1 MLPTTILQWALNS
14 VVCNFTCNS
23 LLGQWGQPT
32 CIWHDNL
39 HTIYYIQSLI
49 RIHFRTWH
57 PCHQPCNPQA
67 HGHSWPMQHDVGT
80 RKNAVWFAK
89 LHPTN
94 RSDPRVILRISMGSD
109 MKLSRKLILVYQLF
123 GAKMTTVSSK
133 ERDFSKR
140 NGERINYI
148 NSSTGSC
155 SCIYVCWQLSLLL
168 GLWVQWLLR
177 PTLLKWQHID
187 TLPGGKARRK
197 KLSLGGFELQSLLVK
212 EFPLDLWIKQTNDF
226 ANDNSVVNSHHHTD
240 MPRHIDLNLS
250 NDLDRTVAQGVI
262 SSHPTI
268 L

>member
-1 MLPTTILQWALNS
+1 
-14 VVCNFTCNS
+14 
-23 LLGQWGQPT
+23 
-32 CIWHDNL
+32 
-39 HTIYYIQSLI
+39 
-49 RIHFRTWH
+49 
-57 PCHQPCNPQA
+57 
-67 HGHSWPMQHDVGT
+67 
-80 RKNAVWFAK
+80 
-89 LHPTN
+89 
-94 RSDPRVILRISMGSD
+94 
-109 MKLSRKLILVYQLF
+109 MKLSCKLILVYQLF

-197 KLSLGGFELQSLLVK
+197 KLSLGGFELLSLLVK
-212 EFPLDLWIKQTNDF
+212 EFPLDLWIKQTNDC

-262 SSHPTI
+262 
-268 L
+268 